1 MKKILIIGSGEDFI
15 DVVNI
20 AKSKKLYVIV
30 CDGVKEGVAK
40 KYADKYCYDY

>member
-40 KYADKYCYDY
+40 NMLINIMILI